1 MKPLPANVRQD
12 IIIERTDGV
21 PLFVEEMTKAVLETQ
36 QSCFMAGP
44 IVWPV
49 ATSQRRTVWS
59 PDQDR
64 MRVLRGQAS
73 LRE

>member
-12 IIIERTDGV
+12 IIERTDGV

-49 ATSQRRTVWS
+49 GMCGRATGQKCLVVRSVRLSVTFRR
-59 PDQDR
+59 
-64 MRVLRGQAS
+64 
-73 LRE
+73 